1 MGLIGIRGWKFMRNN
16 KKKGTLLSNLKYI
29 MGYAWSQDKV
39 LFAQCGVYTILASI
53 APFIGIFLPKFL
65 IDELLGQRRIEI
77 ILMTLIGFFLLSS
90 VVNYSI
96 AWLRCAYSPRV
107 TKIRTDYITM
117 ISDKIMKMD
126 FKNTED
132 PEVLNKI
139 KSVMN
144 AVMSNNTGV
153 EGVYHTL
160 LGLFGRLTAFVGYIS
175 IVLFLS
181 PWILLFLIINVLI
194 SYALTMRVK
203 KYEYSQKEKA
213 ADKDRR
219 TFYVFDTMY
228 DFAYGK
234 DIRIYDLKNIL
245 IDKFKKFRGERIDIS
260 NDVQEKQ
267 LKVKIVDV
275 ILLVIRECVVYG
287 YLIYNVLFTG
297 MSIGDFTMYFS
308 TINGF
313 GDWMKGILDDLANI
327 KAQNMYL
334 DDMREFLEIKS
345 ENKEKTRDIPI
356 DSSYEI
362 EFKNVSFKY
371 PKTDKYI
378 YKNLSLKIKK
388 GQRLAI
394 VGINGAGKTTF
405 VKLLCRLYE
414 PTSGEILINGVNIK
428 DFSKEEYYKIL
439 SVVFQDIKTFAFTVA
454 ENVSLENLEEVDR
467 EKVLHCIEKAGVGDK
482 INSLQKGIDTSLLKI
497 LDGEG
502 VELSGGENQKLALAR
517 ALYKNG
523 KIVILD
529 EPTSALDAV
538 AEYNIYK
545 GFDELIGDKTAI
557 YISHR
562 LASTKFCDVIAFFE
576 NGEIVEYGTHEELLK
591 KNGKY
596 SDMFNIQAQ
605 YYKEESGALA

>member
-1 MGLIGIRGWKFMRNN
+1 MEFMRSN

-39 LFAQCGVYTILASI
+39 LFAQCGIYTILASVS
-53 APFIGIFLPKFL
+53 PFLGIFLPKFL
-65 IDELLGQRRIEI
+65 IDELLGQRRVEI

-90 VVNYSI
+90 VMNYSI
-96 AWLRCAYSPRV
+96 AWLRCVYSPRV
-107 TKIRTDYITM
+107 TKIRCDYMTM
-117 ISDKIMKMD
+117 ISEKIMKMD

-144 AVMSNNTGV
+144 AVMNNNTGV
-153 EGVYHTL
+153 EGVYHTI
-160 LGLFGRLTAFVGYIS
+160 LGLFGKLTAFVGYIS

-245 IDKFKKFRGERIDIS
+245 IEKFKKFRGERIDIS
-260 NDVQEKQ
+260 RDVQEKQ
-267 LKVKIVDV
+267 LNVKIVDV

-297 MSIGDFTMYFS
+297 MGIGDFTMYFS

-345 ENKEKTRDIPI
+345 EDKEKTRDIPI

-414 PTSGEILINGVNIK
+414 PTSGEILINGINIQS
-428 DFSKEEYYKIL
+428 FSKEEYYKIL

-454 ENVSLENLEEVDR
+454 ENVSLESLEDVDR
-467 EKVLHCIEKAGVGDK
+467 EKVLQCIEKAGVGDK

>member
-1 MGLIGIRGWKFMRNN
+1 MRAN

-245 IDKFKKFRGERIDIS
+245 IDKFKKFRGERIYIS

-297 MSIGDFTMYFS
+297 MGIGDFTMYFS

>member
-1 MGLIGIRGWKFMRNN
+1 MRGN

-297 MSIGDFTMYFS
+297 MGIGDFTMYFS

-313 GDWMKGILDDLANI
+313 GDWMKGILDDLAYI

-345 ENKEKTRDIPI
+345 EDKAKTRGIPI

-454 ENVSLENLEEVDR
+454 ENVSLENLEDVDR
-467 EKVLHCIEKAGVGDK
+467 EKVLQCIEKAGVGDK

>member
-1 MGLIGIRGWKFMRNN
+1 MRGN

-297 MSIGDFTMYFS
+297 MGIGDFTMYFS

-414 PTSGEILINGVNIK
+414 PTSGEILINGVNIQS
-428 DFSKEEYYKIL
+428 FSKEEYYKIL

>member
-1 MGLIGIRGWKFMRNN
+1 MRGN

-297 MSIGDFTMYFS
+297 MGIGDFTMYFS

-313 GDWMKGILDDLANI
+313 GDWMKGILDDLAYI

-345 ENKEKTRDIPI
+345 EDKAKTRDIPI

-454 ENVSLENLEEVDR
+454 ENVSLENLEDVDR
-467 EKVLHCIEKAGVGDK
+467 EKVLQCIEKAGVGDK

>member
-1 MGLIGIRGWKFMRNN
+1 MRGN

-29 MGYAWSQDKV
+29 MVYAWSQDKV

-96 AWLRCAYSPRV
+96 AWLRCAYIPRV

-245 IDKFKKFRGERIDIS
+245 IDKFKKFRGGRIDIS

-287 YLIYNVLFTG
+287 YLIYNVLFRG
-297 MSIGDFTMYFS
+297 MGIGDFTMYFS

-345 ENKEKTRDIPI
+345 EDKEKTRDIPI

-414 PTSGEILINGVNIK
+414 PTSGKILINGVNIK

-454 ENVSLENLEEVDR
+454 ENVSLENLEDVDR

>member
-1 MGLIGIRGWKFMRNN
+1 MRGN

-297 MSIGDFTMYFS
+297 MGIGDFTMYFS

-454 ENVSLENLEEVDR
+454 ENVSLENLEDVDR

-576 NGEIVEYGTHEELLK
+576 NGEIVEYGTHKELLK

>member
-1 MGLIGIRGWKFMRNN
+1 MRGN

-245 IDKFKKFRGERIDIS
+245 IEKFKKFRGERIDIS
-260 NDVQEKQ
+260 RDVQGKQ

-275 ILLVIRECVVYG
+275 ILLVIREFVVYG

-297 MSIGDFTMYFS
+297 MGIGDFTMYFS

-313 GDWMKGILDDLANI
+313 GDWMKGILDDLAYI

-345 ENKEKTRDIPI
+345 EDKEKTRDIPI

>member
-1 MGLIGIRGWKFMRNN
+1 MRGN

-228 DFAYGK
+228 DFSYGK

-287 YLIYNVLFTG
+287 YLIYDVLFRG
-297 MSIGDFTMYFS
+297 MGIGDFTMYFS

-313 GDWMKGILDDLANI
+313 GDWMKGILDDLAYI

-345 ENKEKTRDIPI
+345 EDKEKTRDIPI

>member
-1 MGLIGIRGWKFMRNN
+1 MRGN
-16 KKKGTLLSNLKYI
+16 KKKGTILSNLKYI

-297 MSIGDFTMYFS
+297 MGIGDFTMYFS

-454 ENVSLENLEEVDR
+454 ENVSLENLEDVDR

-482 INSLQKGIDTSLLKI
+482 INSLKKGIDTSLLKI

-502 VELSGGENQKLALAR
+502 IELSGGENQKLALAR

>member
-1 MGLIGIRGWKFMRNN
+1 MRSN

-297 MSIGDFTMYFS
+297 MGIGDFTMYFS

-454 ENVSLENLEEVDR
+454 ENVSLENLEDVDR

>member
-1 MGLIGIRGWKFMRNN
+1 MRGN

-90 VVNYSI
+90 VVIYSI

-297 MSIGDFTMYFS
+297 MGIGDFTMYFS

-313 GDWMKGILDDLANI
+313 GDWMKGILGDLAHI

-345 ENKEKTRDIPI
+345 EDKEKTRDIPI

-454 ENVSLENLEEVDR
+454 ENVSLENLEDVDR

>member
-1 MGLIGIRGWKFMRNN
+1 MRGN

-260 NDVQEKQ
+260 KDVQGKQ

-297 MSIGDFTMYFS
+297 MGIGDFTMYFS

-313 GDWMKGILDDLANI
+313 GDWMKGILDDLAYI

-345 ENKEKTRDIPI
+345 EDKEKTRDIPI

-454 ENVSLENLEEVDR
+454 ENVSLENLEDVDR

-502 VELSGGENQKLALAR
+502 IELSGGENQKLALAR

>member
-1 MGLIGIRGWKFMRNN
+1 MRVN
-16 KKKGTLLSNLKYI
+16 KKKGTLLINIKYI
-29 MGYAWSQDKV
+29 MGYAWSQDRV

-275 ILLVIRECVVYG
+275 ILLVIREFVVYG
-287 YLIYNVLFTG
+287 YLIYNVLFRG
-297 MSIGDFTMYFS
+297 MGIGDFTMYFS

-439 SVVFQDIKTFAFTVA
+439 SVVFQEVKTFAFTVA
-454 ENVSLENLEEVDR
+454 ENVSLENLEDVDR

-482 INSLQKGIDTSLLKI
+482 INSLEKGIDTSLLKI

>member
-1 MGLIGIRGWKFMRNN
+1 MRGN
-16 KKKGTLLSNLKYI
+16 KKKGTLLINLKYI

-90 VVNYSI
+90 AVNYSI

-260 NDVQEKQ
+260 KDVQGKQ

-297 MSIGDFTMYFS
+297 MGIGDFTMYFS

-454 ENVSLENLEEVDR
+454 ENVSLENLEDVDR

-482 INSLQKGIDTSLLKI
+482 INSLKKGIDTSLLKI

-502 VELSGGENQKLALAR
+502 IELSGGENQKLALAR

>member
-1 MGLIGIRGWKFMRNN
+1 MRGN
-16 KKKGTLLSNLKYI
+16 KKKGNLLSNLKYI

-275 ILLVIRECVVYG
+275 ILLVIREFVVYG

-345 ENKEKTRDIPI
+345 EDKEKTRDIPI

-454 ENVSLENLEEVDR
+454 ENVSLENLEDVDR

-482 INSLQKGIDTSLLKI
+482 INSLEKGIDTSLLKI

>member
-1 MGLIGIRGWKFMRNN
+1 MRGN

-53 APFIGIFLPKFL
+53 SPFLGIFLPKFL
-65 IDELLGQRRIEI
+65 IDELLGQRRVEI

-90 VVNYSI
+90 VMNYSI
-96 AWLRCAYSPRV
+96 AWLRCVYSPRV
-107 TKIRTDYITM
+107 TKIRCDYMTM
-117 ISDKIMKMD
+117 ISEKIMKMD

-153 EGVYHTL
+153 EGVYHTI
-160 LGLFGRLTAFVGYIS
+160 LGLFGKLTAFVGYIS

-213 ADKDRR
+213 DDKDRR

-297 MSIGDFTMYFS
+297 MGIGDFTMYFS

-313 GDWMKGILDDLANI
+313 GDWMKGILGDLAHI

-345 ENKEKTRDIPI
+345 EDKEKTRDIPI

-454 ENVSLENLEEVDR
+454 ENVSLENLEDVDR

>member
-1 MGLIGIRGWKFMRNN
+1 MRGN

-297 MSIGDFTMYFS
+297 MGIGDFTMYFS

-414 PTSGEILINGVNIK
+414 PTSGEILINGINIQS
-428 DFSKEEYYKIL
+428 FSKEEYYKIL

-454 ENVSLENLEEVDR
+454 ENVSLENLEDVDR

>member
-1 MGLIGIRGWKFMRNN
+1 MRGN

-245 IDKFKKFRGERIDIS
+245 IDKFKKLRGERIDIS
-260 NDVQEKQ
+260 KDVQGKQ

-297 MSIGDFTMYFS
+297 MGIGDFTMYFS

-371 PKTDKYI
+371 PKTD
-378 YKNLSLKIKK
+378 KNLSLKIKK

-454 ENVSLENLEEVDR
+454 ENVSLENLEDVDR

-482 INSLQKGIDTSLLKI
+482 INSLKKGIDTSLLKI

-502 VELSGGENQKLALAR
+502 IELSGGENQKLALAR

>member
-1 MGLIGIRGWKFMRNN
+1 MRGN

-29 MGYAWSQDKV
+29 MVYAWSQDKV
-39 LFAQCGVYTILASI
+39 LFEQCGVYTILASI

-275 ILLVIRECVVYG
+275 ILLVIREFVVYG

-345 ENKEKTRDIPI
+345 EDKEKTRDIPI

-414 PTSGEILINGVNIK
+414 PTSGEILINGINIQS
-428 DFSKEEYYKIL
+428 FSKEEYYKIL

-454 ENVSLENLEEVDR
+454 ENVSLENLEDVDR

>member
-1 MGLIGIRGWKFMRNN
+1 MRGN

-260 NDVQEKQ
+260 KDVQGKQ

-297 MSIGDFTMYFS
+297 MGIGDFTMYFS

-414 PTSGEILINGVNIK
+414 PTSGEILINGLNIK

-454 ENVSLENLEEVDR
+454 ENVSLENLEDVDR
-467 EKVLHCIEKAGVGDK
+467 EKVLHCIEKAGVGEK

-502 VELSGGENQKLALAR
+502 IELSGGENQKLALAR

>member
-1 MGLIGIRGWKFMRNN
+1 MRGN

-29 MGYAWSQDKV
+29 MVYAWSQDKV

-245 IDKFKKFRGERIDIS
+245 IDKFKKFRGGRIDIS

-275 ILLVIRECVVYG
+275 ILLVIREFVVYG

-345 ENKEKTRDIPI
+345 EDKEKTRDIPI

-414 PTSGEILINGVNIK
+414 PTSGKILINGVNIK

-454 ENVSLENLEEVDR
+454 ENVSLENLEDVDR

>member
-1 MGLIGIRGWKFMRNN
+1 MRGN

-213 ADKDRR
+213 DDKDRR

-297 MSIGDFTMYFS
+297 MGIGDFTMYFS

-313 GDWMKGILDDLANI
+313 GDWMKGILGDLAHI

-345 ENKEKTRDIPI
+345 EDKEKTRDIPI

-454 ENVSLENLEEVDR
+454 ENVSLENLEDVDR

>member
-1 MGLIGIRGWKFMRNN
+1 MRGN

-29 MGYAWSQDKV
+29 MVYAWSQDKV

-245 IDKFKKFRGERIDIS
+245 IDKFKKFRGGRIDIS

-287 YLIYNVLFTG
+287 YLIYNVLFRG
-297 MSIGDFTMYFS
+297 MGIGDFTMYFS

-345 ENKEKTRDIPI
+345 EDKEKTRDIPI

-414 PTSGEILINGVNIK
+414 PTRGKILINGVNIK

-454 ENVSLENLEEVDR
+454 ENVSLENLEDVDR

>member
-1 MGLIGIRGWKFMRNN
+1 MRGN

-107 TKIRTDYITM
+107 TKIRTYYITM

-297 MSIGDFTMYFS
+297 MGIGDFTMYFS

-313 GDWMKGILDDLANI
+313 GDWMKGILDDLAYI

-345 ENKEKTRDIPI
+345 EDKAKTRDIPI

-454 ENVSLENLEEVDR
+454 ENVSLENLEDVDR
-467 EKVLHCIEKAGVGDK
+467 EKVLQCIEKAGVGDK

>member
-1 MGLIGIRGWKFMRNN
+1 MRGN

-234 DIRIYDLKNIL
+234 DIRIYYLKNIL

-297 MSIGDFTMYFS
+297 MGIGDFTMYFS

-313 GDWMKGILDDLANI
+313 GDWMKGILGDLAHI

-345 ENKEKTRDIPI
+345 EDKEKTRDIPI

-454 ENVSLENLEEVDR
+454 ENVSLENLEDVDR

>member
-1 MGLIGIRGWKFMRNN
+1 MRGN

-275 ILLVIRECVVYG
+275 VLLVIRECVVYG
-287 YLIYNVLFTG
+287 YLIYDVLFRG
-297 MSIGDFTMYFS
+297 MGIGNFTMYFS

-313 GDWMKGILDDLANI
+313 GDWMKGILGDLAHI

-334 DDMREFLEIKS
+334 DDLREFLEIKS
-345 ENKEKTRDIPI
+345 EDKEKTRDIPI

-454 ENVSLENLEEVDR
+454 ENVSLENLEDVDR

>member
-1 MGLIGIRGWKFMRNN
+1 MRGN

-29 MGYAWSQDKV
+29 MVYAWSQDKV

-245 IDKFKKFRGERIDIS
+245 IDKFKKFRGGRIDIS

-287 YLIYNVLFTG
+287 YLIYNVLFRG
-297 MSIGDFTMYFS
+297 MGIGDFTMYFS

-345 ENKEKTRDIPI
+345 EDKEKTRDIPI

-414 PTSGEILINGVNIK
+414 PTSGKILINGVNIK

-454 ENVSLENLEEVDR
+454 ENVSLENLEDVDR

>member
-1 MGLIGIRGWKFMRNN
+1 MRSN

-39 LFAQCGVYTILASI
+39 LFAQCGIYTILASVS
-53 APFIGIFLPKFL
+53 PFLGIFLPKFL
-65 IDELLGQRRIEI
+65 IDELLGQRRVEI

-90 VVNYSI
+90 VMNYSI
-96 AWLRCAYSPRV
+96 AWLRCVYSPRV
-107 TKIRTDYITM
+107 TKIRCDYMTM
-117 ISDKIMKMD
+117 ISEKIMKMD

-275 ILLVIRECVVYG
+275 ILLVIREFVVYG

-345 ENKEKTRDIPI
+345 EDKEKTRDIPI

-414 PTSGEILINGVNIK
+414 PTSGEILINGINIQS
-428 DFSKEEYYKIL
+428 FSKEEYYKIL

-454 ENVSLENLEEVDR
+454 ENVSLESLEDVDR
-467 EKVLHCIEKAGVGDK
+467 EKVLQCIEKAGVGDK

>member
-1 MGLIGIRGWKFMRNN
+1 MRGN
-16 KKKGTLLSNLKYI
+16 KKNGTLLSNLKYI

-65 IDELLGQRRIEI
+65 IDELLGQKRIEI

-297 MSIGDFTMYFS
+297 MGIGDFTMYFS

-345 ENKEKTRDIPI
+345 ENKEKTKDIPI

-454 ENVSLENLEEVDR
+454 ENVSLENLEDVDR

>member
-1 MGLIGIRGWKFMRNN
+1 MRGN

-275 ILLVIRECVVYG
+275 ILLVIREFVVYG
-287 YLIYNVLFTG
+287 YLIYNALFTG
-297 MSIGDFTMYFS
+297 MGIGDFTMYFS

-345 ENKEKTRDIPI
+345 ENKEKTKDIPI

-576 NGEIVEYGTHEELLK
+576 NGEIVEYGNHEELLK

>member
-1 MGLIGIRGWKFMRNN
+1 MRNN

-287 YLIYNVLFTG
+287 YLIYDVLFRG
-297 MSIGDFTMYFS
+297 MGIGDFTMYFS

-313 GDWMKGILDDLANI
+313 GDWMKGILDDLAYI

-345 ENKEKTRDIPI
+345 EDKEKTRDIPI

>member
-1 MGLIGIRGWKFMRNN
+1 MRGN

-297 MSIGDFTMYFS
+297 MGIGDFTMYFS

-414 PTSGEILINGVNIK
+414 PTSGEILINGINIQS
-428 DFSKEEYYKIL
+428 FSKEEYYKIL

-454 ENVSLENLEEVDR
+454 ENVSLESLEDVDR
-467 EKVLHCIEKAGVGDK
+467 EKVLQCIEKAGVGDK

-545 GFDELIGDKTAI
+545 GVDELIGDKTAI

>member
-1 MGLIGIRGWKFMRNN
+1 MEFMRGN

-29 MGYAWSQDKV
+29 MVYAWSQDKV

-297 MSIGDFTMYFS
+297 MGIGDFTMYFS

-454 ENVSLENLEEVDR
+454 ENVSLENLEDVDR

>member
-1 MGLIGIRGWKFMRNN
+1 MRGN

-297 MSIGDFTMYFS
+297 MGIGDFTMYFS

-345 ENKEKTRDIPI
+345 ENKEKTKDIPI

-414 PTSGEILINGVNIK
+414 PTSGEILINGVNIQS
-428 DFSKEEYYKIL
+428 FSKEEYYKIL

-454 ENVSLENLEEVDR
+454 ENVSLENLEDVDR
-467 EKVLHCIEKAGVGDK
+467 EKVLHCIEKAGVGEK

>member
-1 MGLIGIRGWKFMRNN
+1 MRGN

-297 MSIGDFTMYFS
+297 MGIGDFTMYFS

-454 ENVSLENLEEVDR
+454 ENVSLENLEDVDR

-482 INSLQKGIDTSLLKI
+482 INSLKKGIDTSLLKI

-502 VELSGGENQKLALAR
+502 IELSGGENQKLALAR

>member
-1 MGLIGIRGWKFMRNN
+1 MRGN

-228 DFAYGK
+228 DFTYGK

-297 MSIGDFTMYFS
+297 MGIGDFTMYFS

-313 GDWMKGILDDLANI
+313 GDWMKGILGDLAHI

-345 ENKEKTRDIPI
+345 EDKEKTRDIPI

-454 ENVSLENLEEVDR
+454 ENVSLENLEDVDR

>member
-1 MGLIGIRGWKFMRNN
+1 MRNN

>member
-1 MGLIGIRGWKFMRNN
+1 MRGN

-297 MSIGDFTMYFS
+297 MGIGDFTMYFS

-414 PTSGEILINGVNIK
+414 PTSGEILINGVNIQS
-428 DFSKEEYYKIL
+428 FSKEEYYKIL

-454 ENVSLENLEEVDR
+454 ENVSLENLEDVDR

>member
-1 MGLIGIRGWKFMRNN
+1 MRGN

-297 MSIGDFTMYFS
+297 MGIGDFTMYFS

-313 GDWMKGILDDLANI
+313 GDWMKGILGDLAHI

-345 ENKEKTRDIPI
+345 EDKEKTRDIPI
-356 DSSYEI
+356 DSYYEI

-454 ENVSLENLEEVDR
+454 ENVSLENLEDVDR